1 MRRKVSGRAT
11 RRLGAAFVACALA
24 SGAGVAAAAP
34 EPAVRRVHVLH
45 VAASRPYPYEAIK
58 LTKAIEAQIAKTP
71 SVRLINSNLALLEA
85 LDAAKCAPRFVE
97 RAFGRGSPLDAE
109 AGQLVEPSCL
119 KKVAGALG
127 PPPSERFLWGWLYDA
142 GGGAVGV
149 TLGLWQRDGT
159 LRQSSLR
166 YDPDAPDEVAE
177 RLVLRLL
184 EAERAGEVRLVTS
197 PGVTLEGELFV
208 DGEPKGR
215 FGPQR
220 NERTLLAGE
229 HRFEV
234 RQGGE
239 VRAQGRG
246 QVYAGSTQSVLLEGP
261 APEPPRAAYVPPPPP
276 PPTPPPP
283 PPRAQTLPWV
293 LSGIG
298 LAGFVGA
305 GAFFA
310 LWAGQ
315 QGDLSDA
322 CSGAKRCFDEQD
334 TIYRSKLYSTLAIVS
349 LGVGAG
355 AGAGAYV
362 AWRSSSSDRAPAGV
376 GRGPAVWAGVE
387 PLGGGAAAL
396 VKGRF

>member
-1 MRRKVSGRAT
+1 MRRSMSR
-11 RRLGAAFVACALA
+11 AFVALATFALGSA
-24 SGAGVAAAAP
+24 AGVSAAAP
-34 EPAVRRVHVLH
+34 DPAVRRVHVLH

-58 LTKAIEAQIAKTP
+58 LTKAVEAQIAKTP
-71 SVRLINSNLALLEA
+71 SVRLINSNFALLEA
-85 LDAAKCAPRFVE
+85 LEAAKCAPRFVE
-97 RAFGRGSPLDAE
+97 RAFGRGAPLDAE
-109 AGQLVEPSCL
+109 AGQLVDPSCL
-119 KKVAGALG
+119 KKVANAMG
-127 PPPSERFLWGWLYDA
+127 PPPSERFVWGWLYDA

-149 TLGLWQRDGT
+149 TLALWQRDGT

-197 PGVTLEGELFV
+197 PGVTLEGDLFV

-220 NERTLLAGE
+220 NERTLVAGE
-229 HRFEV
+229 HLFEV
-234 RQGGE
+234 RQSGE
-239 VRAQGRG
+239 VKAQGRG
-246 QVYAGSTQSVLLEGP
+246 QVYAGSTQTVRLEGP
-261 APEPPRAAYVPPPPP
+261 TPEPPRVAYVPPPPP
-276 PPTPPPP
+276 PPAAPPP

-293 LSGIG
+293 LSGVG

-315 QGDLSDA
+315 QGDLGDA
-322 CSGAKRCFDEQD
+322 CSGAKRCFDEKD
-334 TIYRSKLYSTLAIVS
+334 TIYRSKLYSTLSLVS
-349 LGVGAG
+349 LGVGVG

-362 AWRSSSSDRAPAGV
+362 AWRSSSSERATNAASGAS
-376 GRGPAVWAGVE
+376 RGPSVWAGVE
-387 PLGGGAAAL
+387 PLGGGAAATL
-396 VKGRF
+396 KGRF